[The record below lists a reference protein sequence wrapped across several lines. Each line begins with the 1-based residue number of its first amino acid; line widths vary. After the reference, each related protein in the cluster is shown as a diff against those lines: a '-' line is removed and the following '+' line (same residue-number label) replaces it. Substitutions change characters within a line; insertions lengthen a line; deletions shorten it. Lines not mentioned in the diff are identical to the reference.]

1 MEQTSGKSP
10 ALRESVTELFTE
22 RKVDHENRPHYM
34 DITMKI
40 IKKVSLFVVIAALVI
55 IVIFAVYYA
64 WIGISYG
71 MAVNE
76 EVKIG
81 REAATKYIKEI
92 SFEGFVNEIDNRGG
106 QITVRLDRIDSVPK
120 LSIPLSY
127 VSPFRIYNNTLYIG
141 YKPKSADKLKK
152 GILISKKRNADYL
165 FISGDSISVYE
176 IMDLG
181 DFDD

>member
-1 MEQTSGKSP
+1 
-10 ALRESVTELFTE
+10 
-22 RKVDHENRPHYM
+22 
-34 DITMKI
+34 MKLL
-40 IKKVSLFVVIAALVI
+40 KKICLFVGITASVI

-64 WIGISYG
+64 WIGLNYG
-71 MAVNE
+71 MAVKE

-92 SFEGFVNEIDNRGG
+92 SFEGFVNEIDDKGG

-127 VSPFRIYNNTLYIG
+127 ASPFWIHNNTLYLR
-141 YKPKSADKLKK
+141 YKSESANKLKK
-152 GILISKKRNADYL
+152 GMLISKKRNTDYL
-165 FISGDSISVYE
+165 SISGDSISVYE

-181 DFDD
+181 DSDD